1 MYLSKDQEN
10 EWSMAL
16 ISRLFMDTALYPP
29 IEMRGAPVYMTEI
42 IRSILCEHV
51 QYITSVTCDYV
62 RYLKLFWFIAFN
74 KYLQNV
80 PETFP

>member
-1 MYLSKDQEN
+1 
-10 EWSMAL
+10 MAL
-16 ISRLFMDTALYPP
+16 ISRLFMDIALYPP

-62 RYLKLFWFIAFN
+62 RYPKFFLIYSIQQIFAKRAWDISIN
-74 KYLQNV
+74 CEI
-80 PETFP
+80 PP